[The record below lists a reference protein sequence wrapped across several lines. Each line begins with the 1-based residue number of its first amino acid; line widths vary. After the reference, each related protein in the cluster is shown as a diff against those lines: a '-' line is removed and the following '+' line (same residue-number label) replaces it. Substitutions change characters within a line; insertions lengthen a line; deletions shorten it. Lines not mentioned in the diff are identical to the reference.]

1 MKVESIEGMTIRII
15 RKIANFK
22 ELKKLYTNFLFIKSR
37 LLIDTVSAV
46 VHKISG
52 DRGQSGLKD
61 HSTTIVY

>member
-22 ELKKLYTNFLFIKSR
+22 ELKKLYTDFLFIKSR

-52 DRGQSGLKD
+52 D
-61 HSTTIVY
+61 